1 MIIMQP
7 PIDPNDKFKTL
18 YFIMR
23 IFFDRQKNKEMQ
35 YFRSAQGLGRFYISD
50 RVIIYENTYII
61 TVDNDKGHFADILL
75 KDILSTDTI
84 MIIKNMA
91 KI

>member
-1 MIIMQP
+1 MILLQE
-7 PIDPNDKFKTL
+7 PIEPNDKFETL

-35 YFRSAQGLGRFYISD
+35 YFRSAQGFGCVYISD
-50 RVIIYENTYII
+50 RVFIYEKSYMI
-61 TVDNDKGHFADILL
+61 TVDSINGHFTNILP

-91 KI
+91 KL

>member
-1 MIIMQP
+1 MIIMQA
-7 PIDPNDKFKTL
+7 PIEPNDKFKTL
-18 YFIMR
+18 YVIMR

-35 YFRSAQGLGRFYISD
+35 YFRSQGLGRFYISD
-50 RVIIYENTYII
+50 RVIIYENPHII
-61 TVDNDKGHFADILL
+61 TVDNNKGHFADILP